1 MRDRLSGSQ
10 AISTCAHTATK
21 QREDKSVELSAAEEY
36 AIRIIAAE
44 SALQH
49 AARDEAPAARLSSSP
64 AGAPDGEASSPAL
77 VAGGTDASRPTLA
90 PGGTATTE
98 TNHPAPIPLP
108 VSLLVPPIPDGLWP
122 AVRSELEAQS
132 VIGYPANAIESLGL
146 SPADQAE
153 YLARAGKNLSSWY
166 RLMMAQDSVLAEF
179 RQAGIPVAVLKGAAA
194 AANYPQPNSRSM
206 GDIDLIVPPDHFE
219 QAFSLMERLGWEND
233 IELEINPRHAGFKK
247 AGCPEI
253 ELHRYFSTCTNKQQA
268 HFLDQAI
275 YDAIP
280 RAEWTDVAGF
290 SVPVLPPLENGL
302 VLLAHVN
309 QHLGSGLGLRQI
321 LDWQMFVDAQLTDE
335 LWERGFQH
343 AAQQIG
349 MEKLA
354 VTTTWLCRTY
364 LGLQTSATWFGEADA
379 QLASDLLLYIMQQG
393 NMGRKMERGAQ
404 ATRTVLHNLRSPAAL
419 VHYLYEGGRAHW
431 APARKHAWLA
441 PAACLYQVGHV
452 IRKGLSRNAS
462 MSELVTDARSAQ
474 EDIDLLK
481 RLEVTRM

>member
-1 MRDRLSGSQ
+1 M
-10 AISTCAHTATK
+10 
-21 QREDKSVELSAAEEY
+21 ELSAAEEY

-64 AGAPDGEASSPAL
+64 ASAPDGKASSPAP
-77 VAGGTDASRPTLA
+77 VAGGTVANRPTLA
-90 PGGTATTE
+90 PGGTATPE

-108 VSLLVPPIPDGLWP
+108 VPPIPDGLWP
-122 AVRSELEAQS
+122 AVRAELEAQS
-132 VIGYPANAIESLGL
+132 VIGYPANAVESLGL

-153 YLARAGKNLSSWY
+153 YLARAGKNLSIWY

-206 GDIDLIVPPDHFE
+206 GDIDLIVPPNHFE

-233 IELEINPRHAGFKK
+233 TELEINPRHAGFEK

-321 LDWQMFVDAQLTDE
+321 LDWQMFVDARLI
-335 LWERGFQH
+335 F
-343 AAQQIG
+343 I
-349 MEKLA
+349 
-354 VTTTWLCRTY
+354 VSRT
-364 LGLQTSATWFGEADA
+364 
-379 QLASDLLLYIMQQG
+379 
-393 NMGRKMERGAQ
+393 
-404 ATRTVLHNLRSPAAL
+404 L
-419 VHYLYEGGRAHW
+419 V
-431 APARKHAWLA
+431 P
-441 PAACLYQVGHV
+441 
-452 IRKGLSRNAS
+452 
-462 MSELVTDARSAQ
+462 
-474 EDIDLLK
+474 
-481 RLEVTRM
+481 

>member
-1 MRDRLSGSQ
+1 M
-10 AISTCAHTATK
+10 
-21 QREDKSVELSAAEEY
+21 ELSAAEEY

-49 AARDEAPAARLSSSP
+49 AARDEAPAARLSSTP
-64 AGAPDGEASSPAL
+64 ASAPDGKAGSPAP
-77 VAGGTDASRPTLA
+77 VAGGTDASRPALA

-108 VSLLVPPIPDGLWP
+108 VALPVPPIPDGLWP

-219 QAFSLMERLGWEND
+219 RAFSLMERLGWEND
-233 IELEINPRHAGFKK
+233 IELEINPRHAGFEK

-268 HFLDQAI
+268 YFLDQTI

-321 LDWQMFVDAQLTDE
+321 LDWQMFVDAHLTDE

-379 QLASDLLLYIMQQG
+379 QLASDLLLYIMQRG
-393 NMGRKMERGAQ
+393 NMGRKMERGAR

-419 VHYLYEGGRAHW
+419 VRYLYEGGRAHW

>member
-1 MRDRLSGSQ
+1 M
-10 AISTCAHTATK
+10 
-21 QREDKSVELSAAEEY
+21 ELSATEEY
-36 AIRIIAAE
+36 AIKIIAAE
-44 SALQH
+44 SGMQ
-49 AARDEAPAARLSSSP
+49 RPVGEMPAAVSAAGEGNSALELGPGREHDP
-64 AGAPDGEASSPAL
+64 AGTFNSAPTIACAAESAL
-77 VAGGTDASRPTLA
+77 A
-90 PGGTATTE
+90 
-98 TNHPAPIPLP
+98 
-108 VSLLVPPIPDGLWP
+108 IPDDLWP
-122 AVRSELEAQS
+122 AVRAELGAQS
-132 VIGYPANAIESLGL
+132 VIGYPANAVESLGL

-153 YLARAGKNLSSWY
+153 YLARAGKNLSGWY

-233 IELEINPRHAGFKK
+233 IGLEINPRHAGFKK

-253 ELHRYFSTCTNKQQA
+253 ELHRYFSTCTDKQQA

-321 LDWQMFVDAQLTDE
+321 LDWQMFVGAHLTDE
-335 LWERGFQH
+335 LWECGFQH

-379 QLASDLLLYIMQQG
+379 QLASDLLLYIMQRG
-393 NMGRKMERGAQ
+393 NMGRRQPARCCTTSAAPRPWFAIFMRAGALIGRQRASTRGLLRQRASIKWGTLSARDSR
-404 ATRTVLHNLRSPAAL
+404 ATRA
-419 VHYLYEGGRAHW
+419 
-431 APARKHAWLA
+431 
-441 PAACLYQVGHV
+441 
-452 IRKGLSRNAS
+452 
-462 MSELVTDARSAQ
+462 
-474 EDIDLLK
+474 
-481 RLEVTRM
+481 

>member
-1 MRDRLSGSQ
+1 M
-10 AISTCAHTATK
+10 
-21 QREDKSVELSAAEEY
+21 ELSAAEEY

-44 SALQH
+44 SALQY
-49 AARDEAPAARLSSSP
+49 AVRDEAPTARPSSSL
-64 AGAPDGEASSPAL
+64 AGAPDGKASSPAL
-77 VAGGTDASRPTLA
+77 VAGGTVASRPTLA

-146 SPADQAE
+146 SPADQSE
-153 YLARAGKNLSSWY
+153 YLARAGKNLSGWY
-166 RLMMAQDSVLAEF
+166 RLMMAQDSMLAEF

-206 GDIDLIVPPDHFE
+206 GDIDLIVPPDHFDR
-219 QAFSLMERLGWEND
+219 AFSLMERLGWDND

-321 LDWQMFVDAQLTDE
+321 LDWQMFVDAHLTDE

-379 QLASDLLLYIMQQG
+379 QLASDLLLYIMQRG
-393 NMGRKMERGAQ
+393 NMGRKMERGAR

-419 VHYLYEGGRAHW
+419 VRYLYEGRRRSRA
-431 APARKHAWLA
+431 
-441 PAACLYQVGHV
+441 
-452 IRKGLSRNAS
+452 LSTRPTVPTCTSWTPSRTSPPLLTSFRPSAS
-462 MSELVTDARSAQ
+462 
-474 EDIDLLK
+474 
-481 RLEVTRM
+481 RLSSTHCAICSTT

>member
-1 MRDRLSGSQ
+1 ME
-10 AISTCAHTATK
+10 H
-21 QREDKSVELSAAEEY
+21 SAAEEY

-44 SALQH
+44 SALQY
-49 AARDEAPAARLSSSP
+49 AARDEAPAARPSSSLV
-64 AGAPDGEASSPAL
+64 GAPDGKASSPAL
-77 VAGGTDASRPTLA
+77 VAGGTVANRPTLA
-90 PGGTATTE
+90 PGGTATPE

-108 VSLLVPPIPDGLWP
+108 VSLPVPPIPDGLWP
-122 AVRSELEAQS
+122 AVRAELEAQS
-132 VIGYPANAIESLGL
+132 VIGYPTNAIESLEL

-153 YLARAGKNLSSWY
+153 YLARAGKNLSGWY

-233 IELEINPRHAGFKK
+233 IELEINPRHAGFEK

-321 LDWQMFVDAQLTDE
+321 LDWQMFVDAHLTDE
-335 LWERGFQH
+335 LWERSFQH

-379 QLASDLLLYIMQQG
+379 QLASDLLLYIMQRG

-404 ATRTVLHNLRSPAAL
+404 ATRTVLHNFRSPAAL
-419 VHYLYEGGRAHW
+419 VRYLYEGGRAHW

-441 PAACLYQVGHV
+441 PAACFYQVGHV

>member
-1 MRDRLSGSQ
+1 M
-10 AISTCAHTATK
+10 
-21 QREDKSVELSAAEEY
+21 ELSAAEEY
-36 AIRIIAAE
+36 AIKIIAAE
-44 SALQH
+44 SGMQ
-49 AARDEAPAARLSSSP
+49 RPVGEMPAAVSA
-64 AGAPDGEASSPAL
+64 AGEGDSALELGPGLALGSGREHDQAVTFDSAPTIACATEPAL
-77 VAGGTDASRPTLA
+77 A
-90 PGGTATTE
+90 
-98 TNHPAPIPLP
+98 
-108 VSLLVPPIPDGLWP
+108 IPDGLWP
-122 AVRSELEAQS
+122 AVRAELVAQS
-132 VIGYPANAIESLGL
+132 VIGYPAHAVESLSL
-146 SPADQAE
+146 NPADQAE
-153 YLARAGKNLSSWY
+153 YLALAGKNLSSWY

-206 GDIDLIVPPDHFE
+206 GDIDLIVPPDHFDR
-219 QAFSLMERLGWEND
+219 AFSLMERLGWDND
-233 IELEINPRHAGFKK
+233 IELEINPRHAGFEK

-253 ELHRYFSTCTNKQQA
+253 ELHRYFSTCTNKKQA

-321 LDWQMFVDAQLTDE
+321 LDWQMFVDAHLTDE

-354 VTTTWLCRTY
+354 VTTTWLCHTY

-379 QLASDLLLYIMQQG
+379 RLADDLLLYIMQRG
-393 NMGRKMERGAQ
+393 NMGRKMERGAR
-404 ATRTVLHNLRSPAAL
+404 ATRTVLHNLRSPAA
-419 VHYLYEGGRAHW
+419 VVRYLYEGGRAHW

>member
-1 MRDRLSGSQ
+1 M
-10 AISTCAHTATK
+10 
-21 QREDKSVELSAAEEY
+21 ELSAAEEY

-49 AARDEAPAARLSSSP
+49 AKRDEAPVVRPSAAL
-64 AGAPDGEASSPAL
+64 AVTPDGKASSPAP
-77 VAGGTDASRPTLA
+77 VAGGTDASRSTLA
-90 PGGTATTE
+90 PGGTDAPE
-98 TNHPAPIPLP
+98 TNYSAPVTRP
-108 VSLLVPPIPDGLWP
+108 VTLSIPDDLWP

-132 VIGYPANAIESLGL
+132 VIGYPANAVESLGL

-153 YLARAGKNLSSWY
+153 YLARAGKNLSGWY

-219 QAFSLMERLGWEND
+219 QAFSLMERLDWEND

-268 HFLDQAI
+268 HILDQAI

-321 LDWQMFVDAQLTDE
+321 LDWQMFVDAHLTDE
-335 LWERGFQH
+335 LWGRGFQH

-364 LGLQTSATWFGEADA
+364 LGLQTSATWFSEADA
-379 QLASDLLLYIMQQG
+379 QLASDLLLYIMQRG

-419 VHYLYEGGRAHW
+419 VRYLYKGGRAHW

>member
-1 MRDRLSGSQ
+1 M
-10 AISTCAHTATK
+10 
-21 QREDKSVELSAAEEY
+21 ELSATEEY

-44 SALQH
+44 STLQH
-49 AARDEAPAARLSSSP
+49 AARDEAPAARLSSTP
-64 AGAPDGEASSPAL
+64 ASAPDGKAGSPAP
-77 VAGGTDASRPTLA
+77 VAGGTDASCPTLA
-90 PGGTATTE
+90 PGGTATPE

-108 VSLLVPPIPDGLWP
+108 VSLPVPPIPDGLWP

-233 IELEINPRHAGFKK
+233 IELEINPRHAGFEK

-321 LDWQMFVDAQLTDE
+321 LDWQMFVDAHLTDE

-379 QLASDLLLYIMQQG
+379 QLASDLLLYIMQRG

-419 VHYLYEGGRAHW
+419 VRYLYEGGRAHW

-462 MSELVTDARSAQ
+462 MSEFVTDARSAQ

>member
-1 MRDRLSGSQ
+1 M
-10 AISTCAHTATK
+10 
-21 QREDKSVELSAAEEY
+21 SVELSAAEEY

-49 AARDEAPAARLSSSP
+49 AKRDEAPAARPSASP
-64 AGAPDGEASSPAL
+64 AGAPDGKVSC
-77 VAGGTDASRPTLA
+77 PTLA
-90 PGGTATTE
+90 PDGTAAHAA
-98 TNHPAPIPLP
+98 NHPVPATLP
-108 VSLLVPPIPDGLWP
+108 VALSIPDDLWP
-122 AVRSELEAQS
+122 AVRAELEAQS
-132 VIGYPANAIESLGL
+132 IIGYPANAIEALGL
-146 SPADQAE
+146 SAANQAE

-166 RLMMAQDSVLAEF
+166 RLMMAQDSLLAEF

-206 GDIDLIVPPDHFE
+206 GDIDLIVPPNHFE

-280 RAEWTDVAGF
+280 HVEWTDVAGY

-321 LDWQMFVDAQLTDE
+321 LDWQMFVAAYLTDE
-335 LWERGFQH
+335 LWEHEFRH

-364 LGLQTSATWFGEADA
+364 LGLQTSATWFDGADA
-379 QLASDLLLYIMQQG
+379 QLADDLLRYIMHKG
-393 NMGRKMERGAQ
+393 NMGRKMERGTQ
-404 ATRTVLHNLRSPAAL
+404 ATRIVMHSFRSPAAL
-419 VHYLYEGGRAHW
+419 VRYLYTGGRSHW

-441 PAACLYQVGHV
+441 PAACIYQIGHV
-452 IRKGLSRNAS
+452 IRKGLARNVS
-462 MSELVTDARSAQ
+462 MGELVNDARSAQ
-474 EDIDLLK
+474 EEVDLLK

>member
-1 MRDRLSGSQ
+1 M
-10 AISTCAHTATK
+10 
-21 QREDKSVELSAAEEY
+21 ELSAAEEY

-49 AARDEAPAARLSSSP
+49 AARDEAPAARPSASTAVTPDGKAGSP
-64 AGAPDGEASSPAL
+64 AP

-98 TNHPAPIPLP
+98 TNHPVPIPLP

-233 IELEINPRHAGFKK
+233 IELELNPRHAGFKK

-253 ELHRYFSTCTNKQQA
+253 ELHRYFSTCTNSEDRHQPQ
-268 HFLDQAI
+268 
-275 YDAIP
+275 
-280 RAEWTDVAGF
+280 RRV
-290 SVPVLPPLENGL
+290 LENPRGHWPGL
-302 VLLAHVN
+302 HFGG
-309 QHLGSGLGLRQI
+309 QELR
-321 LDWQMFVDAQLTDE
+321 LPARAQE
-335 LWERGFQH
+335 GH
-343 AAQQIG
+343 P
-349 MEKLA
+349 
-354 VTTTWLCRTY
+354 
-364 LGLQTSATWFGEADA
+364 
-379 QLASDLLLYIMQQG
+379 
-393 NMGRKMERGAQ
+393 
-404 ATRTVLHNLRSPAAL
+404 LRSQVGRFRDVRENSGRLGETA
-419 VHYLYEGGRAHW
+419 GGRRR
-431 APARKHAWLA
+431 P
-441 PAACLYQVGHV
+441 GHGGALGHGHIV
-452 IRKGLSRNAS
+452 FHRGQDTGPRDRRERHDPLQGRGVTCMPVWSLMPNA
-462 MSELVTDARSAQ
+462 
-474 EDIDLLK
+474 
-481 RLEVTRM
+481 

>member
-1 MRDRLSGSQ
+1 M
-10 AISTCAHTATK
+10 
-21 QREDKSVELSAAEEY
+21 ELSAAEEY

-49 AARDEAPAARLSSSP
+49 AKRDEAPAARPSASP
-64 AGAPDGEASSPAL
+64 AGAPDGKVSC
-77 VAGGTDASRPTLA
+77 PTLA
-90 PGGTATTE
+90 PGGTAAHE
-98 TNHPAPIPLP
+98 ANHPVPATLP
-108 VSLLVPPIPDGLWP
+108 VALSLPDGLWP
-122 AVRSELEAQS
+122 AVRAELEAQS
-132 VIGYPANAIESLGL
+132 VIGYPANAVESLGL

-153 YLARAGKNLSSWY
+153 YLALAGKNLSGWY

-233 IELEINPRHAGFKK
+233 IKLEINPRHAGFKK

-290 SVPVLPPLENGL
+290 SVSVLPPLENGL

-321 LDWQMFVDAQLTDE
+321 LDWQMFVDAHLTDHNVA
-335 LWERGFQH
+335 LPHLPGASDIGNVVWRSRRAACERPSALHHAEGEYGAQDGARRAGNPH
-343 AAQQIG
+343 GAAQPPQPHG
-349 MEKLA
+349 LGA
-354 VTTTWLCRTY
+354 LSLRRRART
-364 LGLQTSATWFGEADA
+364 LGA
-379 QLASDLLLYIMQQG
+379 
-393 NMGRKMERGAQ
+393 GAQ
-404 ATRTVLHNLRSPAAL
+404 VHVAGSGRMPLPSGARYPQRALAQREHERARHRRARRPRRYRPAQT
-419 VHYLYEGGRAHW
+419 
-431 APARKHAWLA
+431 P
-441 PAACLYQVGHV
+441 
-452 IRKGLSRNAS
+452 
-462 MSELVTDARSAQ
+462 
-474 EDIDLLK
+474 
-481 RLEVTRM
+481 

>member
-1 MRDRLSGSQ
+1 M
-10 AISTCAHTATK
+10 
-21 QREDKSVELSAAEEY
+21 ELSAAEEY

-49 AARDEAPAARLSSSP
+49 AARDEAPAARPSAST
-64 AGAPDGEASSPAL
+64 AVMPDGKASSPAS
-77 VAGGTDASRPTLA
+77 VAGGT
-90 PGGTATTE
+90 ATPE

-108 VSLLVPPIPDGLWP
+108 VALPVPPIPDGLWP

-321 LDWQMFVDAQLTDE
+321 LDWQMFVDAHLADE
-335 LWERGFQH
+335 LWGRGFQH

-364 LGLQTSATWFGEADA
+364 LGLQASATWWRSRRAA
-379 QLASDLLLYIMQQG
+379 C
-393 NMGRKMERGAQ
+393 ERPSALHHAAREHGAQ
-404 ATRTVLHNLRSPAAL
+404 DGARRAGNPHGAAQPSQPRGLGSLSLR
-419 VHYLYEGGRAHW
+419 GRARSLG
-431 APARKHAWLA
+431 A
-441 PAACLYQVGHV
+441 
-452 IRKGLSRNAS
+452 
-462 MSELVTDARSAQ
+462 SAQ
-474 EDIDLLK
+474 ARVACSGSVPLPSGARYPQGTLAQREHE
-481 RLEVTRM
+481 RARHRRT

>member
-1 MRDRLSGSQ
+1 M
-10 AISTCAHTATK
+10 
-21 QREDKSVELSAAEEY
+21 ELSAAEEY
-36 AIRIIAAE
+36 AIKIIAAE
-44 SALQH
+44 SGMQ
-49 AARDEAPAARLSSSP
+49 RPVGEMPAAVSAAGEGDSELELGPGREHDP
-64 AGAPDGEASSPAL
+64 AVTFDSAPTIACAAEPAL
-77 VAGGTDASRPTLA
+77 A
-90 PGGTATTE
+90 
-98 TNHPAPIPLP
+98 
-108 VSLLVPPIPDGLWP
+108 IPDGLWP
-122 AVRSELEAQS
+122 AVRAELVAQS
-132 VIGYPANAIESLGL
+132 VIGYPAHAVESLAL
-146 SPADQAE
+146 KPADQAE
-153 YLARAGKNLSSWY
+153 YLALAGKNLSNWY
-166 RLMMAQDSVLAEF
+166 SLMMAQDGVLAEF
-179 RQAGIPVAVLKGAAA
+179 READIPVVVLKGAAA
-194 AANYPQPNSRSM
+194 AAHYPQPNSRSM

-247 AGCPEI
+247 VGCPEV

-290 SVPVLPPLENGL
+290 SVPVLPLENGL

-321 LDWQMFVDAQLTDE
+321 LDWQMFVDVHLTDE

-343 AAQQIG
+343 AAQQVG

-364 LGLQTSATWFGEADA
+364 LGFQTSATWFSDADA
-379 QLASDLLLYIMQQG
+379 QLASDLLLYIMQRG
-393 NMGRKMERGAQ
+393 NMGRKMERGAR
-404 ATRTVLHNLRSPAAL
+404 ATRTVLHNLRSPAA
-419 VHYLYEGGRAHW
+419 VVRYLYEGGRAHW

-452 IRKGLSRNAS
+452 IRKGLARNVN

>member
-1 MRDRLSGSQ
+1 M
-10 AISTCAHTATK
+10 K
-21 QREDKSVELSAAEEY
+21 QREDMSVELSAAEEY

-44 SALQH
+44 STLQH
-49 AARDEAPAARLSSSP
+49 ATHDEARAIK
-64 AGAPDGEASSPAL
+64 
-77 VAGGTDASRPTLA
+77 T
-90 PGGTATTE
+90 
-98 TNHPAPIPLP
+98 PAPL
-108 VSLLVPPIPDGLWP
+108 SIPDDLWP
-122 AVRSELEAQS
+122 AVRAELEAQS
-132 VIGYPANAIESLGL
+132 VIGYPANAVETLGL

-153 YLARAGKNLSSWY
+153 YLALAGKNLSGWY

-280 RAEWTDVAGF
+280 RAEWTDVVGF

-321 LDWQMFVDAQLTDE
+321 LDWQMFVDAHLTDE

-354 VTTTWLCRTY
+354 VTATWLCRTY
-364 LGLQTSATWFGEADA
+364 LGLKTSATWYSEADA
-379 QLASDLLLYIMQQG
+379 QLASDLLLYIMQRG

-404 ATRTVLHNLRSPAAL
+404 ATRTVLHSLHSPAAL
-419 VHYLYEGGRAHW
+419 VRYLYEGGRAHW

-462 MSELVTDARSAQ
+462 MSELVTDAHSAQ